1 MEALTFGLKISKNAR
16 KIGAKIIASNNRAYI
31 KTGLTRII
39 QNIYNYDN
47 FCFAGRLLI
56 NEAVRTVSSIQM
68 YLTLNDEIL
77 NDDVKKFIRDNAEVL
92 DLAVKNSEKF
102 NYINT
107 DFFSAD
113 TFTQAYLIHSV
124 SSKGPTESPVLMRL
138 RIATQMYYDVGLARV
153 LEVMNEMNDSCYTH
167 ASPTMSNAG
176 TKKPQMASCFLM
188 SVADN
193 LFSMMYGLADMAIIS
208 SMGGG
213 IGMGFNPVRHSD
225 IAGTGDSVGLKPFM
239 QVADKTIGYASQTRK
254 RRGATTGF
262 HNIWHLDS
270 LDIIEGC
277 SKFIP
282 QEMQFVDVTPCVW
295 AHNLF
300 FERCRKKQ
308 NWTLFCPNTVKS
320 LNGKYGMDFEKEYL
334 RLESL
339 VQQLD
344 DEYFAADKLYD
355 KARSELAK
363 TDNPTKEQCLKFTE
377 INAALKRAAKARIVY
392 KIVPALDILRKT
404 GTIQLKSGKPY
415 VMNGDRC
422 NMKSN
427 QQNYGPINQSNLC
440 VEVVQYCDPD
450 TYTACNL
457 ASMNLPRYAKG
468 RYSLPKDSDGS
479 HGTDDSPR
487 AITDEDIMKELA
499 RVFDF
504 EFLGRKTQSVTYN
517 IDKVIDHNLY
527 PLSKDKIEDF
537 NKKSRPL
544 GIGASGLDDA
554 FKILDLVYGS
564 RESIILNK
572 MIFACMYYNA
582 LQMSNLLAEE
592 FGEYPLFRTGK
603 FKMYDPEI
611 KAEREYSGSPL
622 ANGLFQF
629 DMWQREY
636 ELDET
641 LDRNNKLYYDPKD
654 NIPIDPKFFG
664 GSCSWDE
671 LREIIKVYG
680 VRNSLLLA
688 MMPTASTAQI
698 MRNAESMEAH
708 QSNIYS
714 RQVGIGSYTI
724 INRHLYGDLD
734 EIGLHKPDIVDF
746 IYNNV
751 GKLDGIRD
759 FVFSKY
765 PDSSADTLSRLSY
778 LEKKYQTMFDI
789 KPSTFLLM
797 ARQRGIYVDQS
808 QSTNIF
814 ILDPTP
820 EQLMGVQLL
829 AYYYKLKTHC
839 YYVRNAIATA
849 NTCFNKVSDESKLFG
864 DDEPSSVISPVPV
877 KSKDIPAC
885 KIDNP
890 ECFSCGA

>member
-1 MEALTFGLKISKNAR
+1 MDSLTFGLKISKDAR
-16 KIGAKIIASNNRAYI
+16 KIGQKIIASRNREYI
-31 KTGLTRII
+31 KMGLTRII
-39 QNIYNYDN
+39 QDIYNYDN

-56 NEAVRTVSSIQM
+56 NEAVRTVSSVKM

-77 NDDVKKFIRDNAEVL
+77 NDNVKNFIRDNAEIL
-92 DLAVKNSEKF
+92 DLAVKNSERF
-102 NYINT
+102 NYMNT

-124 SSKGPTESPVLMRL
+124 STKGPTESPVLMRL
-138 RIATQMYYDVGLARV
+138 RIAAQLYHDVSLVRV
-153 LEVMNEMNDSCYTH
+153 LEVFNEMNDGCYTH

-188 SVADN
+188 CVADN
-193 LFSMMYGLADMAIIS
+193 LLSMMYGLADMAIIS

-270 LDIIEGC
+270 MEIIEGC

-300 FERCRKKQ
+300 FERCIKKST
-308 NWTLFCPNTVKS
+308 WTLFCPNTVKS
-320 LNGKYGMDFEKEYL
+320 LHGKYGMDFEREYI
-334 RLESL
+334 RLESM

-344 DEYFAADKLYD
+344 DDYLAADALYD
-355 KARSELAK
+355 ETRSELAQ
-363 TDNPTKEQCLKFTE
+363 TDEPTEEQCQRFIE
-377 INAALKRAAKARIVY
+377 VSANLKRTSKARIVY
-392 KIVPALDILRKT
+392 KVIPAIDLLRQT
-404 GTIQLKSGKPY
+404 GKIQLKSGKPY

-440 VEVVQYCDPD
+440 VEVVQYCDPE

-468 RYSLPKDSDGS
+468 RYSKPMDGS
-479 HGTDDSPR
+479 L
-487 AITDEDIMKELA
+487 TDEEVMTELA
-499 RVFDF
+499 RVFDL
-504 EFLGRKTQSVTYN
+504 EFLGFKTRSVVFN
-517 IDKVIDHNLY
+517 VDKVIDHNKY
-527 PLSKDKIEDF
+527 PLDPTKIKDF
-537 NKKSRPL
+537 NQKSRPL

-582 LQMSNLLAEE
+582 LQMSNLLAIE
-592 FGEYPLFRTGK
+592 FGEYEFFRTGS
-603 FKMYDPEI
+603 FKMYDPET
-611 KAEREYSGSPL
+611 KSEREYSGSPL

-641 LDRNNKLYYDPKD
+641 LERNNPLYYDPAD
-654 NIPIDPKFFG
+654 NIPIDPKFFSG
-664 GSCSWDE
+664 AQSWDE
-671 LREIIKVYG
+671 LRSIIMTTG

-734 EIGLHKPDIVDF
+734 EINLHQSDIVDY

-759 FVFSKY
+759 FVAKKY
-765 PDSSADTLSRLSY
+765 PDTPQGTLDRLSY

-808 QSTNIF
+808 QSTNIY

-820 EQLMGVQLL
+820 EQLMGVQLM
-829 AYYYKLKTHC
+829 AYYLKLKTHC

-849 NTCFNKVSDESKLFG
+849 NTCFNKVSGESKLFG
-864 DDEPSSVISPVPV
+864 EEEAEDEVIKP
-877 KSKDIPAC
+877 KSKGLLMDIPAC
-885 KIDNP
+885 RIDNP
-890 ECFSCGA
+890 DCFACS